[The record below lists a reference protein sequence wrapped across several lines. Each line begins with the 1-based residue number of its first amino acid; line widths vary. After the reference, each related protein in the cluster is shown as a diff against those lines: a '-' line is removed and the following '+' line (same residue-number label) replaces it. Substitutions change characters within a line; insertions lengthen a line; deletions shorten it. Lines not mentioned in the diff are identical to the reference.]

1 MPMSGMQGAVL
12 GPQIAIT
19 DNSKLRR
26 IMLHEFRDG
35 ADFDPKPLRAYLS
48 SLSPQQVRLLMSY
61 VKDKYA
67 GKHRLVIFITVD
79 PKRTNRLMCADFCDG
94 GASSV
99 RSNAKFA
106 VFHCNGVNETVTLVC
121 YTEEF
126 LLNNGK
132 PRLFQVNVDKP
143 KVYKVSAMDMTN
155 VKGEGDVIWH
165 RVSEL
170 GPGDQGIAI
179 YGGKPYVD
187 PTTGQ
192 TVTPAPN
199 AMHGMIN
206 TVGCWMLFRNY
217 NWFAPKRLDFFGVFR
232 KVRGSGMDDRLRDKL
247 RSLGYGETDDRPIDN
262 RFFNWERN
270 YSYLWFTREVI
281 GIDYFSKNPFVNESN
296 IYDDVQLAVYPA
308 IPNAAAVDATADSG
322 HSFWHRRR
330 GFQTGCKEDPT
341 FVFTNSLW
349 GNNALGFQTAT
360 GFSPFNGHITMNVE
374 LNSWADLYA
383 FTL

>member
-19 DNSKLRR
+19 EKKELHR
-26 IMLHEFRDG
+26 IMLHEFRVG

-79 PKRTNRLMCADFCDG
+79 PKHTNKLMCADFCDG

-106 VFHCNGVNETVTLVC
+106 VFHCDGVTETVTLVC

-132 PRLFQVNVDKP
+132 PRLFPVSTDKP

-170 GPGDQGIAI
+170 GPNGQGIAI
-179 YGGKPYVD
+179 YGGKPYVE

-192 TVTPAPN
+192 VVTPAPN

-217 NWFAPKRLDFFGVFR
+217 NWYALKQLDFFGVFR
-232 KVRGSGMDDRLRDKL
+232 KVRAKGMDDQLRAQL
-247 RSLGYGETDDRPIDN
+247 RALGYGEILRRPIDR
-262 RFFNWERN
+262 RFFDWERN
-270 YSYLWFTREVI
+270 YSYLWFTQHVV
-281 GIDYFSKNPFVNESN
+281 GISPFSKNPFVNESN
-296 IYDDVQLAVYPA
+296 IYDDVQLATYPTPA
-308 IPNAAAVDATADSG
+308 NATAVDAMAANA
-322 HSFWHRRR
+322 HSFWDRRS
-330 GFQTGCKEDPT
+330 GFQQGCKEDPT

-360 GFSPFNGHITMNVE
+360 GFSNFNGHITMNVE
-374 LNSWADLYA
+374 QNSWADLYA
-383 FTL
+383 FTA